1 MVEIVKYTVHY
12 IVLRVLCLNYT
23 VLISSSKNYLE
34 NYASERKIINLTK
47 WFTTI
52 KWACIN
58 EFSNFWA
65 TFFLCKIDI
74 NCAIF
79 ELTASSA
86 HKLQKTRKE
95 YINHR
100 LTKALPFYIVNKS
113 LDTIVTDITPAC
125 INRL

>member
-1 MVEIVKYTVHY
+1 MLVIFQYPVHY
-12 IVLRVLCLNYT
+12 IVLRILCLNYT
-23 VLISSSKNYLE
+23 VLISSSNNYLE
-34 NYASERKIINLTK
+34 NNAWERKIINLTK

-52 KWACIN
+52 KWACMH

-74 NCAIF
+74 NCVIF
-79 ELTASSA
+79 ELTASLA
-86 HKLQKTRKE
+86 HKLQKMRKE

-100 LTKALPFYIVNKS
+100 QTKALPFYIVNNS
-113 LDTIVTDITPAC
+113 LDTMVTDITPAC